1 MCQKQKKK
9 FIMAKRKPVSFGE
22 LRKTQ
27 ALDQDLT
34 IFLFAKG
41 CVSEEFRDRSAC
53 FDLKKVFD
61 C

>member
-1 MCQKQKKK
+1 
-9 FIMAKRKPVSFGE
+9 

-27 ALDQDLT
+27 ALDHDLT

-41 CVSEEFRDRSAC
+41 CVSEEFRDRSVC

-61 C
+61 PCSRSTELSS